1 MPQQAMSKP
10 RESGAPAADAADVT
24 RLLAGWR
31 DGDAEAFEQLLPQVY
46 GELRRLA
53 SQYLRRERRGHTLET
68 HDLIHEAF
76 LRLTGTRQIDWRD
89 RGHFFA
95 VAARLMRRIL
105 VEHARRRA
113 AYKHGSGVEKVALD
127 EPPDLTPERSGD
139 IVALD
144 EALRELAEAEPELGR
159 IVELRFF
166 GGLTH
171 DELAELTGLSKT
183 TVRRRWRLA
192 KAWLYH
198 RLAGE
203 ESHGA

>member
-1 MPQQAMSKP
+1 MDAS
-10 RESGAPAADAADVT
+10 EETAAPSVTAGSPADVT
-24 RLLAGWR
+24 RLLAEWR
-31 DGDAEAFEQLLPQVY
+31 NGDARAFDLLVPQVY

-53 SQYLRRERRGHTLET
+53 SRHLRRERRGHTLET

-76 LRLTGTRQIDWRD
+76 LRLTDARRIDWRD
-89 RGHFFA
+89 RRHFFA
-95 VAARLMRRIL
+95 IAARLMRRVL

-113 AYKHGSGVEKVALD
+113 ADRHGGGVEKVALD
-127 EPPDLTPERSGD
+127 EPPDLSPERSPD
-139 IVALD
+139 LVALD
-144 EALRELAEAEPELGR
+144 EALRDLAAAEPELGR

-171 DELAELTGLSKT
+171 DELAELTGQSKT

-203 ESHGA
+203 VSDGT

>member
-1 MPQQAMSKP
+1 MDKPQ
-10 RESGAPAADAADVT
+10 ESGTPPADAGGAADVT

-31 DGDAEAFEQLLPQVY
+31 DGDAQSFELLLPQVY

-53 SQYLRRERRGHTLET
+53 SRHLRRERRGHTLET

-76 LRLTGTRQIDWRD
+76 LRLTAAHQIDWRD

-113 AYKHGSGVEKVALD
+113 AGKHGGGFERVALD
-127 EPPDLTPERSGD
+127 EPLDLSPERSRD
-139 IVALD
+139 LIAVD
-144 EALRELAEAEPELGR
+144 EALHELAEAEPELGR

-171 DELAELTGLSKT
+171 DEMAELTGLSKT

-203 ESHGA
+203 ESNGA

>member
-1 MPQQAMSKP
+1 MLPRQVMSEPQKP
-10 RESGAPAADAADVT
+10 CAPPVAGAEVT

-31 DGDAEAFEQLLPQVY
+31 DGDPEAFEQLLPEVY

-53 SQYLRRERRGHTLET
+53 SRHLRRERRGHTLET

-113 AYKHGSGVEKVALD
+113 ADKHGGGVERVTLD
-127 EPPDLTPERSGD
+127 EPPDLSPERSGD
-139 IVALD
+139 LVALD
-144 EALRELAEAEPELGR
+144 DALRELSAAEPELGR

-192 KAWLYH
+192 KAWLFH
-198 RLAGE
+198 RL
-203 ESHGA
+203 ESNGA